1 MCGIF
6 GVINFNGKEIDI
18 GKVEKARDS
27 MSHRGPD
34 DFGIYSSSF
43 SHSPIPSSIVL
54 THRRLSII
62 DISHLGHQ
70 PMCTEDDRFTIVFN
84 GEIYN
89 YLKLKEY
96 LLQQS
101 K

>member
-34 DFGIYSSSF
+34 DYGIYSSSF
-43 SHSPIPSSIVL
+43 SHSSIHSSIVL
-54 THRRLSII
+54 AHRRLSII
-62 DISHLGHQ
+62 DLSPSGHQ
-70 PMCTEDDRFTIVFN
+70 PMSTGDGRFTILFN
-84 GEIYN
+84 GEI
-89 YLKLKEY
+89 
-96 LLQQS
+96 
-101 K
+101 